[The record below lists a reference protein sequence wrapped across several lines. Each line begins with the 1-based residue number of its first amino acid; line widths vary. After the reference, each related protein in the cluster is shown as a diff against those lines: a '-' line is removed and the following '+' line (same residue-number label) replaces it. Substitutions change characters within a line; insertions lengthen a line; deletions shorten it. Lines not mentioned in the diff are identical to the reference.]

1 MKYWFKSN
9 NLQVFFLLCVK
20 YHFVFFMQRFS
31 SFSLV
36 CICLLMFTLTY
47 ISVPLYKIFC
57 QNFGLGGAVQVD
69 ANLDLL
75 LQNNLVS
82 TNKYVNFWF
91 NAQVHDTLPLTFY
104 AENLNLKVY
113 VGKSTLVF
121 FNLYNYSNHDIFF
134 SSTYNIVPYKA
145 GLYFNKIQCFCFED
159 QIIEGRQSIEL
170 PILFYIDKQFLIDP
184 VMGNINDIALSY
196 SIFKIEYQ

>member
-1 MKYWFKSN
+1 MW
-9 NLQVFFLLCVK
+9 
-20 YHFVFFMQRFS
+20 RFS
-31 SFSLV
+31 SFSLIF
-36 CICLLMFTLTY
+36 ICLLMFTLTY
-47 ISVPLYKIFC
+47 VSVPLYKIFC

-69 ANLDLL
+69 TNLDVL

-91 NAQVHDTLPLTFY
+91 NAQVHDKLPLTFY

-121 FNLYNYSNHDIFF
+121 FNLYNYSNKDIFF

-170 PILFYIDKQFLIDP
+170 PILFYIDKQFLVDP
-184 VMGNINDIALSY
+184 TMQNINDIALSY
-196 SIFKIEYQ
+196 SIFKIDYKY

>member
-1 MKYWFKSN
+1 
-9 NLQVFFLLCVK
+9 
-20 YHFVFFMQRFS
+20 MQRFS